1 MKNPNPKIQIPNKFQ
16 NSNSNDT
23 GPAAVVIAG
32 TARQLGAR
40 SISPDRQRRTW
51 LELGAWS
58 LFGIW
63 ILGFGFSAAAADATN
78 TPPRRV
84 APPQPVSPEV
94 AADRT
99 VTFRV
104 RAPNATN
111 VSVSGEWPG
120 AKPMTKDDNG
130 NWSVTV
136 GPLAPELYSYSFAID
151 GFQTLDPGNP
161 AVKPGRSPR
170 TSMVEVPGQP
180 PLLQEFNPAGP
191 HGTVRA
197 HWYQSKSLGKRRSL
211 HVYTPPGYDQSGR
224 KLPVMYLL
232 HGSGDNDGTW
242 AALGRANVILDN
254 LIAAKQA
261 RPMIVVMTDG
271 HPYISPPGVSPTNTT
286 ERGRNTKDYERDFI
300 EDVMPFVEANYRT
313 INQRESRAIIGLS
326 MGGGQSLHVGLNH
339 LDRFAWV
346 GAMSAAVPGEND
358 VAVAL
363 ADAKA
368 TNKKLK
374 TLWIAIGKD
383 DFLLSRNKTFDE
395 LLTSQGIA
403 HTYKI
408 TEGNHSWPVWR
419 KYLAEFAPM
428 VFR

>member
-1 MKNPNPKIQIPNKFQ
+1 MNTRII
-16 NSNSNDT
+16 
-23 GPAAVVIAG
+23 
-32 TARQLGAR
+32 
-40 SISPDRQRRTW
+40 
-51 LELGAWS
+51 
-58 LFGIW
+58 
-63 ILGFGFSAAAADATN
+63 ILGSSLLAACCRTDAADPTN
-78 TPPRRV
+78 PPPRRFG
-84 APPQPVSPEV
+84 APQPVSPEV
-94 AADRT
+94 NADRS

-111 VSVSGEWPG
+111 VSVSSEWPG
-120 AKPMTKDDNG
+120 VKPMTKDAHG

-136 GPLAPELYSYSFAID
+136 GPLAPELYSYGFSID

-170 TSMVEVPGQP
+170 TSLVEVPGTP
-180 PLLQEFNPAGP
+180 PLPHEWDAAVP

-197 HWYQSKSLGKRRSL
+197 HWYQSKSLGQRRSL
-211 HVYTPPGYDQSGR
+211 HVYTPPGYDQSSTNR
-224 KLPVMYLL
+224 PVMYLL

-254 LIAAKQA
+254 LIAARKA
-261 RPMIVVMTDG
+261 KPMIVVMTDG
-271 HPYISPPGVSPTNTT
+271 HPYISPPGVSPTNVT
-286 ERGRNTKDYERDFI
+286 ERGRNTKDFERDFI
-300 EDVMPFVEANYRT
+300 GDVMPFVEANYRT

-326 MGGGQSLHVGLNH
+326 MGGGQSLQVGLNH

-358 VAVAL
+358 VAAAL
-363 ADAKA
+363 ADAPG

-383 DFLLSRNKTFDE
+383 DFLLSRNQTFDE
-395 LLTSQGIA
+395 LLKAKGVA

-408 TEGNHSWPVWR
+408 TDGNHSWPVWR
-419 KYLAEFAPM
+419 KYLAEFAPL
-428 VFR
+428 VF

>member
-1 MKNPNPKIQIPNKFQ
+1 MLGVSTF
-16 NSNSNDT
+16 
-23 GPAAVVIAG
+23 GVAA
-32 TARQLGAR
+32 
-40 SISPDRQRRTW
+40 
-51 LELGAWS
+51 E
-58 LFGIW
+58 
-63 ILGFGFSAAAADATN
+63 ATN
-78 TPPRRV
+78 AARRF
-84 APPQPVSPEV
+84 PTPQPISPEV
-94 AADRT
+94 AADRS

-111 VSVSGEWPG
+111 VSVSSEWLG
-120 AKPMTKDDNG
+120 AKPMTKDDAG

-136 GPLAPELYSYSFAID
+136 GPLAPELYSYSFSID

-170 TSMVEVPGQP
+170 SSMVEVPGNP
-180 PLLQEFNPAGP
+180 PLLSEWNAMIP
-191 HGTVRA
+191 HGKVSA
-197 HWYQSKSLGKRRSL
+197 HDYQSKSLGKRRSL
-211 HVYTPPGYDQSGR
+211 HVYTPPGYDQSGK

-254 LIAAKQA
+254 LIAAKKA
-261 RPMIVVMTDG
+261 KPMIVVMTDG
-271 HPYISPPGVSPTNTT
+271 HPYISPPGVSATNAT
-286 ERGRNTKDYERDFI
+286 ERGRNTRDYERDLI

-313 INQRESRAIIGLS
+313 INKRESRAIIGLS

-346 GAMSAAVPGEND
+346 GGMSSSAPEESAVTS
-358 VAVAL
+358 AL

-368 TNKKLK
+368 TNQKLK

-383 DFLLSRNKTFDE
+383 DFLLSRNQTFDQ
-395 LLTSQGIA
+395 LLTAKGIT

-428 VFR
+428 VFQK